1 MIEESE
7 YLGPKVRILSAP
19 AGEVKPQRDGTP
31 SAKPFGGVVFV
42 NNWPNLTE
50 TDPPAKLKIPM
61 DYARE
66 HHWIELVDQKPVTY
80 PGGTPDDP
88 WRVTHTVFEASRV
101 VLHLR
106 DGDVEYRV
114 VRQPGKYDADGN
126 PVEQGAGGA
135 GDPTH
140 EVHWSYLLERI

>member
-1 MIEESE
+1 MIDESE
-7 YLGPKVRILSAP
+7 YPGPKVRILSAP
-19 AGEVKPQRDGTP
+19 SGVVKPQRDGNP
-31 SAKPFGGVVFV
+31 SAKPFGGVVFIGGYDDRSE
-42 NNWPNLTE
+42 TE
-50 TDPPAKLKIPM
+50 APAKLKIPM

-66 HHWIELVDQKPVTY
+66 HHWIELVDQSPVVY

-88 WRVTHTVFEASRV
+88 WRVTHTVFEASKV
-101 VLHLR
+101 VLHMR

-126 PVEQGAGGA
+126 PVEKGAAGT

-140 EVHWSYLLERI
+140 EVHWSYLLEKI